1 MEIEGILSQKTDGGG
16 MRYPEAVNLPFNG
29 EIVKDG
35 YVPARPGDKLPDAPG
50 YWIILQGN
58 AMVVHD
64 DGGRLTLHEGPLP
77 PWAELQDEPLCFGLW
92 QGKPIHAVTV
102 AKAQTLP
109 APFIAEPFNAV
120 EERLD
125 DRLLTLGGL
134 AHQILHWERH
144 SALCSR
150 CGGTLVS
157 IPHGWGKRCTGCGH
171 DHYPHIHPCI
181 IVLVK
186 RGNEFLLTRKSV
198 WPAGRY
204 SLVAGFLDFGESLE
218 ECVQR
223 EVKEETGI
231 EVRNIRYVGSQ
242 NWPFP
247 SQLMA
252 GFIAEYAGGEIA
264 VDHEELEDAR
274 WFCVNAMPASLPA
287 ERSIARWIIDSYVL
301 GKS

>member
-1 MEIEGILSQKTDGGG
+1 
-16 MRYPEAVNLPFNG
+16 
-29 EIVKDG
+29 
-35 YVPARPGDKLPDAPG
+35 
-50 YWIILQGN
+50 
-58 AMVVHD
+58 
-64 DGGRLTLHEGPLP
+64 
-77 PWAELQDEPLCFGLW
+77 
-92 QGKPIHAVTV
+92 
-102 AKAQTLP
+102 
-109 APFIAEPFNAV
+109 
-120 EERLD
+120 
-125 DRLLTLGGL
+125 
-134 AHQILHWERH
+134 
-144 SALCSR
+144 
-150 CGGTLVS
+150 
-157 IPHGWGKRCTGCGH
+157 
-171 DHYPHIHPCI
+171 
-181 IVLVK
+181 VK